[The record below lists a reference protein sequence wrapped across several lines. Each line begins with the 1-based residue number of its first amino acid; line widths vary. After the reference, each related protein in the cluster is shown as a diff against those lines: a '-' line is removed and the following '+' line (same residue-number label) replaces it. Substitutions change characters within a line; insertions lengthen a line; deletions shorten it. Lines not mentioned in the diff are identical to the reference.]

1 MQDREKTW
9 GKANT
14 LVKLIMF
21 SDFYCG
27 SEKKKKK
34 SKNLPLCDIPNRP
47 TKFKIP

>member
-27 SEKKKKK
+27 SEKKKIN
-34 SKNLPLCDIPNRP
+34 KNLPLCDIPNRP
-47 TKFKIP
+47 TKFEIP